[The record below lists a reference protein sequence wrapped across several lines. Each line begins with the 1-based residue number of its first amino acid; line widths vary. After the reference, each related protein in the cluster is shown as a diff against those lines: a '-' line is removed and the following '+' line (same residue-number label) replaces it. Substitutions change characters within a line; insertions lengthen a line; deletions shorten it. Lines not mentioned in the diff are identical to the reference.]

1 MSNNLEAKPLTAKDK
16 KQPKVFVLDTKVSV
30 ELTPNEAAILDS
42 EEQEIEDN
50 IDFSKAIPVSE
61 KSALMASLREA
72 SVRKPITLR
81 MEGADLEAIKR
92 LAEQEGMPYQTLIGA
107 LVDINEVRKVIP
119 LGR

>member
-1 MSNNLEAKPLTAKDK
+1 MKPI
-16 KQPKVFVLDTKVSV
+16 
-30 ELTPNEAAILDS
+30 EAAILDS

-50 IDFSKAIPVSE
+50 IDFSKAIPVAE
-61 KSALMASLREA
+61 KSALMSSLREA

-81 MEGADLEAIKR
+81 MESADLEAIKR
-92 LAEQEGMPYQTLIGA
+92 LAEQEGMPYQTLIGSLVHKYVTGA

>member
-1 MSNNLEAKPLTAKDK
+1 MK
-16 KQPKVFVLDTKVSV
+16 
-30 ELTPNEAAILDS
+30 PNEAAILDS

-61 KSALMASLREA
+61 KSTFMASLREA
-72 SVRKPITLR
+72 SVRKPVTLR

-92 LAEQEGMPYQTLIGA
+92 LAEQEGMPYQTLIGSLVHKYVTGA

>member
-1 MSNNLEAKPLTAKDK
+1 MKPSEAT
-16 KQPKVFVLDTKVSV
+16 
-30 ELTPNEAAILDS
+30 ILDS

-50 IDFSKAIPVSE
+50 IDFTQAIPASE
-61 KSALMASLREA
+61 KAVLIASLREA
-72 SVRKPITLR
+72 SVRKPVTLR

-92 LAEQEGMPYQTLIGA
+92 LAEQEGMPYQTLIGSLVHKYGTGA

>member
-1 MSNNLEAKPLTAKDK
+1 MKPI
-16 KQPKVFVLDTKVSV
+16 
-30 ELTPNEAAILDS
+30 EAAILDS

-50 IDFSKAIPVSE
+50 IDFSKAIPVAE
-61 KSALMASLREA
+61 KSALMSSLREA

-92 LAEQEGMPYQTLIGA
+92 LAEQEGMPYQTLIGSLVHKYVTGA